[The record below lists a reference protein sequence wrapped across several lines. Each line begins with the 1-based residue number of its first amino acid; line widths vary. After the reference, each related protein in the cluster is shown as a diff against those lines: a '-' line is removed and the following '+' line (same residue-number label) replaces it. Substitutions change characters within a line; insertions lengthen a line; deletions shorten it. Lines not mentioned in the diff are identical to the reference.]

1 MKTKELEALIA
12 GNTWV
17 GIDYL
22 GSEFVQQVSDE
33 GKIAFRNSNSMLVG
47 EAWVAQDN
55 FCVNFSA
62 NMQGRDDCGPVY
74 HNPSGGPVSS
84 KNEYIRVALG
94 NLYYFSL
101 K

>member
-1 MKTKELEALIA
+1 MNANELEALIA
-12 GNTWV
+12 GNSWV

-33 GKIAFRNSNSMLVG
+33 GKIAFRNSNSMLLG
-47 EAWVAQDN
+47 KAWIAQDK

-62 NMQGRDDCGPVY
+62 SMQGRDDCGAIY
-74 HNPSGGPVSS
+74 HNPSGTVSGE
-84 KNEYIRVALG
+84 NEYIRVALG